1 MTGRAIMRSGAW
13 RGAAM
18 MALLLAGCEAPV
30 EPTRFARGQKIP
42 LGSLTI
48 TVSHSESVSA
58 DYFGG
63 LDPRILKGGP
73 QLLVVLFNAEGSDP
87 QNAQTLIFDLLRML
101 DVIDDQQKTFG
112 PGVPLPRPTYNMM
125 MTGGSMR
132 TPGDFKTMMGWSSEA
147 NRFPTEWACLFVV
160 QEKSRGFSVRLHNLD
175 QQEGQP
181 RLAIVPLGR

>member
-1 MTGRAIMRSGAW
+1 ML
-13 RGAAM
+13 
-18 MALLLAGCEAPV
+18 LLLAGCEAPV

-48 TVSHSESVSA
+48 TISHSESVSA

-63 LDPRILKGGP
+63 LDPRIAKGGP
-73 QLLVVLFNAEGSDP
+73 QLLVVLLDAEGLEP
-87 QNAQTLIFDLLRML
+87 QNVQTLTFDLLRML
-101 DVIDDQQKTFG
+101 DVVDDQQKTFG

-132 TPGDFKTMMGWSSEA
+132 TPGDFKTMMGWSAEA
-147 NRFPTEWACLFVV
+147 NRLPTEWACLFVV